1 MMFQLQ
7 MFFNCTWHD
16 NLATNRQQLQLLLLI
31 SYGFLTAVPSENYC
45 MSLGPYEWPVLH
57 AVSLSQYL
65 FSFTAGMVQRKPQQ
79 ANGSPTCELQ
89 LFTSTWMCCRI
100 DTGCLQNNSYPQLRS
115 ESLLQ
120 WHVHVQ
126 HISTL
131 ESQA

>member
-1 MMFQLQ
+1 M
-7 MFFNCTWHD
+7 
-16 NLATNRQQLQLLLLI
+16 LL
-31 SYGFLTAVPSENYC
+31 SA
-45 MSLGPYEWPVLH
+45 YEWPELVALKCMLL
-57 AVSLSQYL
+57 VYL
-65 FSFTAGMVQRKPQQ
+65 NICFLIAAFTAGIVQRKPQQ
-79 ANGSPTCELQ
+79 ATGSPTCELQ

-100 DTGCLQNNSYPQLRS
+100 DTGRLQNNSYPQLRS